1 MQLNFPAY
9 DFKITDING
18 KNYIFDIIRKK
29 NLVLTPEEW
38 VRQHIV
44 WFLIENNYPPSLIS
58 IERQITFNQLKKR
71 FDILV
76 YNNQAAPIML
86 IECKAPEVKL
96 SQETLNQIALY
107 NTQFKVDY
115 LFISNGLKHLICRYD
130 KGLNK
135 YIALEKFPD
144 WNSLKLN
151 T

>member
-9 DFKITDING
+9 DFKITDIDG

-44 WFLIENNYPPSLIS
+44 RFLIENNYPPSLIS

>member
-1 MQLNFPAY
+1 MQLNFPVY
-9 DFKITDING
+9 DFKITDKDG

-29 NLVLTPEEW
+29 NVVLTPEEW

-44 WFLIENNYPPSLIS
+44 RFLIENDYPPSLIS
-58 IERQITFNQLKKR
+58 VERQITFNQLKKR

-86 IECKAPEVKL
+86 IECKSPEVKL

-130 KGLNK
+130 KDTNK
-135 YIALEKFPD
+135 YKAVENFPI
-144 WNSLKLN
+144 WNSLL

>member
-44 WFLIENNYPPSLIS
+44 RFLIENNYPPSLIS

>member
-1 MQLNFPAY
+1 MQLNFPAF
-9 DFKITDING
+9 DFKISDIDG
-18 KNYIFDIIRKK
+18 KSYIFDIIRKK
-29 NLVLTPEEW
+29 NVLLTPEEW

-44 WFLIENNYPPSLIS
+44 RFLIENNYPPSLIS
-58 IERQITFNQLKKR
+58 VERQIKFNQLKKR

-76 YNNQAAPIML
+76 YNNQAKPILL

-96 SQETLNQIALY
+96 CQETLNQIALY

-115 LFISNGLKHLICRYD
+115 LFISNGLKHLICMYD
-130 KGLNK
+130 KDLNK
-135 YIALEKFPD
+135 YIALENFPN